1 MRWRRLE
8 TSSNVEDR
16 RGTGGAVA
24 AGAGGL
30 GIVDL
35 LIALLFGGG
44 SGGGFGGVDDLL
56 GQMQGGTAP
65 AQPAQQAEEFE
76 GIDESEDFVRRV
88 LGSTETV
95 WTDIFAAGGREY
107 TPASLVLFDA
117 PTSSAC
123 GGARSE
129 VGPHYWPLD
138 ETIYVDLNFFDELNR
153 RFGASAGDFA
163 QTYAI
168 PHEVA
173 DHVQNEL
180 DSMDEV
186 QRLQRAKPG
195 DANDLS
201 VRLELQADCLAGVW
215 ASAIWLRENVLEPGD
230 IDEALSAAAAVGDD
244 RIQQATTGRVNP
256 ESWTHGSSEQR
267 VDWFNEGY
275 GSGDPNRCD
284 TFSGCG
290 GAQR

>member
-8 TSSNVEDR
+8 RSSNVEDR

-30 GIVDL
+30 GIVGL
-35 LIALLFGGG
+35 LIALLLGGG
-44 SGGGFGGVDDLL
+44 GGGFGGVDDLL
-56 GQMQGGTAP
+56 EQMQGGMAP
-65 AQPAQQAEEFE
+65 AQPGEQAEEFQ
-76 GIDESEDFVRRV
+76 GIDQSEDFVRSV

-95 WTDIFAAGGREY
+95 WNDIFSAGGQTY
-107 TPASLVLFDA
+107 DPASLVLFDA
-117 PTSSAC
+117 PTPSAC

-129 VGPHYWPLD
+129 VGPHYCPLD
-138 ETIYVDLNFFDELNR
+138 TTIYIDLDFFAELER
-153 RFGASAGDFA
+153 RFGASSGDFA
-163 QTYAI
+163 MAYVIA
-168 PHEVA
+168 HEVA
-173 DHVQNEL
+173 HHVQNEL
-180 DSMDEV
+180 NIMDEV
-186 QRLQRAKPG
+186 QRLQRSDPS

-215 ASAIWLRENVLEPGD
+215 ANAIYLRENILEPGD

-244 RIQQATTGRVNP
+244 RIQAATTGRVNP

-275 GSGDPNRCD
+275 RFGDPSRCD
-284 TFSGCG
+284 TFSG
-290 GAQR
+290 

>member
-1 MRWRRLE
+1 MRWRKLE

-16 RGTGGAVA
+16 RGTGGAIA

-30 GIVDL
+30 GIIGL

-44 SGGGFGGVDDLL
+44 SGGGFGGIDDLL

-65 AQPAQQAEEFE
+65 AQPTEQAEEFQ
-76 GIDESEDFVRRV
+76 GIDEEEDFVRRV

-95 WTDIFAAGGREY
+95 WTDIFAAGGQQY

-117 PTSSAC
+117 PTPSAC

-129 VGPHYWPLD
+129 VGPHYCPLD
-138 ETIYVDLNFFDELNR
+138 QTIYVDLNFFDELRR
-153 RFGASAGDFA
+153 RFGASSGDFA
-163 QTYAI
+163 QAYVIA
-168 PHEVA
+168 HEVA
-173 DHVQNEL
+173 HHVQNEL
-180 DSMDEV
+180 NIMDEV
-186 QRLQRAKPG
+186 QRLQRSNPN
-195 DANDLS
+195 DANELS

-215 ASAIWLRENVLEPGD
+215 ANAIFLREDILEPGD
-230 IDEALSAAAAVGDD
+230 IEEALSAAAAVGDD

-267 VDWFNEGY
+267 VQWFNDGY
-275 GSGDPNRCD
+275 RSGDPNQCD
-284 TFSGCG
+284 TFSG
-290 GAQR
+290 